1 MSGSYPSSA
10 IVCAN
15 SRIAR
20 PNRSY
25 VRFSRTALISLA
37 PLSLV
42 TPWPRDRPA
51 PRPGTAPPHHRTAQT
66 VVRWKFM
73 KERDGVGPRCPW

>member
-25 VRFSRTALISLA
+25 VRFSRTALISL
-37 PLSLV
+37 
-42 TPWPRDRPA
+42 RPA
-51 PRPGTAPPHHRTAQT
+51 VSRDSLAARPPRPEAGTAPPHHRTSQT